1 MLHLHPE
8 EVVLG
13 GLTSVDFFCL
23 DSVAQPPGDSR
34 AAVTKNEHTH
44 VLVPALEHM
53 HVGKTFRISAEQEP
67 VAGEKVLARE

>member
-23 DSVAQPPGDSR
+23 DSVAQPRFSIL
-34 AAVTKNEHTH
+34 A
-44 VLVPALEHM
+44 
-53 HVGKTFRISAEQEP
+53 FRIP
-67 VAGEKVLARE
+67 GMVT